1 LHPAYSVIVFSTLSG
16 AGYGLLALAAL
27 AGASHGPA
35 SSFAFGALVLGVGLS
50 LVTIGLLASTFHLGH
65 PERAW
70 RAMSQ
75 WRSSWL
81 SREGFMAL
89 VTYVPAMV
97 FGWLWLDPAS
107 SPLAIRIVGLLL
119 ALMCALTVACTAMI
133 YASLATIR
141 QWRQPLVLPVYLV
154 MSVATGAALLL
165 AIATPYGRGAAV
177 LAGIA
182 VVALLVAVVF
192 KLWYWRA
199 IDTGS
204 RNLTVAMATGLPEPV
219 RQWEQAHTAR
229 SFVMQEM
236 GYHVGRR
243 HARRLR
249 LIVVVLLGGAAIL
262 ALPALILGGGF
273 VASSA
278 AALSAMAALTG
289 TLIERWLFFAE
300 AEHVSS
306 LYYGSARV

>member
-35 SSFAFGALVLGVGLS
+35 SSFAFGLLVMAIGLVL
-50 LVTIGLLASTFHLGH
+50 VTVGLLASTFHLGH

-81 SREGFMAL
+81 SREGVTAL
-89 VTYVPAMV
+89 ATYVPAV
-97 FGWLWLDPAS
+97 IFGWLWLVPSS
-107 SPLAIRIVGLLL
+107 SPTAIRLAGLVL
-119 ALMCALTVACTAMI
+119 AAMCVLTVICTAMI

-154 MSVATGAALLL
+154 MALATGAALLL
-165 AIATPYGRGAAV
+165 AIAVPFGRGALVLGVIALIALAAV
-177 LAGIA
+177 IVL
-182 VVALLVAVVF
+182 
-192 KLWYWRA
+192 KLGYWHA
-199 IDTGS
+199 ID
-204 RNLTVAMATGLPEPV
+204 REPRELTIGMATGLKEPV
-219 RQWEQAHTAR
+219 RQWEPAHTAR
-229 SFVMQEM
+229 NFVMREM
-236 GYHVGRR
+236 GYRVGRR

-249 LIVVVLLGGAAIL
+249 RLVL
-262 ALPALILGGGF
+262 ALFGVAAFLAVAALLVGSGLA
-273 VASSA
+273 ASLA
-278 AALSAMAALTG
+278 AACSAIAALAG
-289 TLIERWLFFAE
+289 ALIERWLFFAE

-306 LYYGSARV
+306 LYYGRSEV

>member
-1 LHPAYSVIVFSTLSG
+1 MHPAYSVIMFSTLSG

-35 SSFAFGALVLGVGLS
+35 SSFAFGALVMTMGLG
-50 LVTIGLLASTFHLGH
+50 LVTIGLLASMFHLGH

-70 RAMSQ
+70 RAISQ

-81 SREGFMAL
+81 SREGVMAL

-107 SPLAIRIVGLLL
+107 PPLAIRIAGLML
-119 ALMCALTVACTAMI
+119 ALMCALTVVCTAMI
-133 YASLATIR
+133 YAALPTIR

-154 MSVATGAALLL
+154 MAVATGAALLL

-182 VVALLVAVVF
+182 VLALLAAVAL
-192 KLWYWRA
+192 KLWYWYA
-199 IDTGS
+199 IDNQP
-204 RNLTVAMATGLPEPV
+204 RDLTIGMATGLPEPV

-229 SFVMQEM
+229 NFVMQEM

-249 LIVVVLLGGAAIL
+249 RIVVVLLGCAAIL
-262 ALPALILGGGF
+262 ALPALILGGGIGAA
-273 VASSA
+273 VAA
-278 AALSAMAALTG
+278 VLSAVATLAG

>member
-16 AGYGLLALAAL
+16 AGYGLWALAAL
-27 AGASHGPA
+27 AGAAHGPA
-35 SSFAFGALVLGVGLS
+35 SSFAFGGLVMAIGFG
-50 LVTIGLLASTFHLGH
+50 LVTIGLLASTLHLGH

-81 SREGFMAL
+81 SREGVMAL
-89 VTYVPAMV
+89 VTYAPAMI

-107 SPLAIRIVGLLL
+107 TPHAIRAAGLVL
-119 ALMCALTVACTAMI
+119 AAMCAFTVACTAMI
-133 YASLATIR
+133 YASLPTVR

-154 MSVATGAALLL
+154 MAVATGAALLL
-165 AIATPYGRGAAV
+165 AIATPFGRGAAV

-182 VVALLVAVVF
+182 IIALLVAVAL

-199 IDTGS
+199 IDTAS
-204 RNLTVAMATGLPEPV
+204 RDLTIAMATGLPEPV

-229 SFVMQEM
+229 NFVMQEM

-243 HARRLR
+243 HALRLR
-249 LIVVVLLGGAAIL
+249 TIAVALLGLAAIL
-262 ALPALILGGGF
+262 ALPAMLLGTAGLSA
-273 VASSA
+273 VAAVLSA
-278 AALSAMAALTG
+278 GAALAG
-289 TLIERWLFFAE
+289 TLVERWLFFAE

-306 LYYGSARV
+306 LYYGSARA

>member
-27 AGASHGPA
+27 AGAAHGPA
-35 SSFAFGALVLGVGLS
+35 SSFAFGALVLGVGLG
-50 LVTIGLLASTFHLGH
+50 LVTIGLLASMLHLGH

-81 SREGFMAL
+81 SREGVMAL
-89 VTYVPAMV
+89 VTYGPATL
-97 FGWLWLDPAS
+97 FGWLWLAPAS
-107 SPLAIRIVGLLL
+107 SPVAIRITGLML
-119 ALMCALTVACTAMI
+119 ALMCALTVVCTAMI
-133 YASLATIR
+133 YASLPTIR

-154 MSVATGAALLL
+154 MAVATGAALLL
-165 AIATPYGRGAAV
+165 AVATPFGRGAAV

-182 VVALLVAVVF
+182 VVSLLVAVVF

-199 IDTGS
+199 IDTAP
-204 RNLTVAMATGLPEPV
+204 RDLTIAMATGLAEPV

-229 SFVMQEM
+229 NFVMQEM
-236 GYHVGRR
+236 GYQVGRR

-249 LIVVVLLGGAAIL
+249 RIVVGLFGGAVVL
-262 ALPALILGGGF
+262 ALPALILGGGL
-273 VASSA
+273 VAASA
-278 AALSAMAALTG
+278 AVLSAVAALAG

>member
-1 LHPAYSVIVFSTLSG
+1 LHPAYSVILFSTLSG

-27 AGASHGPA
+27 AGAAHGPA
-35 SSFAFGALVLGVGLS
+35 SSFAFGAVVLGVGLG
-50 LVTIGLLASTFHLGH
+50 LVTIGLIASTFHLGH

-81 SREGFMAL
+81 SREGVMAL
-89 VTYVPAMV
+89 ATYVPAMV

-107 SPLAIRIVGLLL
+107 SPGAIRIAGLVL
-119 ALMCALTVACTAMI
+119 ALMSALTVVCTAMI
-133 YASLATIR
+133 YASLPTIP

-154 MSVATGAALLL
+154 MSAATGAALLL

-182 VVALLVAVVF
+182 LVALLAAVVL

-199 IDTGS
+199 IDTAP
-204 RNLTVAMATGLPEPV
+204 RNLTIAMATGLAEPV

-229 SFVMQEM
+229 NFVMQEM
-236 GYHVGRR
+236 GYRVGRR

-249 LIVVVLLGGAAIL
+249 RFGVVLLGGAAIL
-262 ALPALILGGGF
+262 AVPALILGSGF
-273 VASSA
+273 LAASA
-278 AALSAMAALTG
+278 AVLSAVAALAG
-289 TLIERWLFFAE
+289 ALIERWLFFAE

>member
-27 AGASHGPA
+27 AGAAHGPA
-35 SSFAFGALVLGVGLS
+35 SSFAFGALVMAGGLA
-50 LVTIGLLASTFHLGH
+50 LVTIGLLASMLHLGH

-70 RAMSQ
+70 RAMTQ

-81 SREGFMAL
+81 SREGVMAL
-89 VTYVPAMV
+89 ATYVPAMV

-107 SPLAIRIVGLLL
+107 SRGVIRIAGLLL
-119 ALMCALTVACTAMI
+119 ALMCALTVVCTAMI
-133 YASLATIR
+133 YASLPTIR
-141 QWRQPLVLPVYLV
+141 QWRQPLVVPVYLV
-154 MSVATGAALLL
+154 MAIATGAALLL
-165 AIATPYGRGAAV
+165 AIATPFGRGAAV

-182 VVALLVAVVF
+182 VVALLAAVVL

-199 IDTGS
+199 IDTAP
-204 RNLTVAMATGLPEPV
+204 RDLTIAMATGLPEPV

-229 SFVMQEM
+229 NFVMQEM
-236 GYHVGRR
+236 GYRVGRR

-249 LIVVVLLGGAAIL
+249 RIVVVLFAVAAIF
-262 ALPALILGGGF
+262 ALPALF
-273 VASSA
+273 VGAGTVA
-278 AALSAMAALTG
+278 AVAAGLSAMFALIGALT
-289 TLIERWLFFAE
+289 ERWLFFAE

-306 LYYGSARV
+306 LFYGSARV